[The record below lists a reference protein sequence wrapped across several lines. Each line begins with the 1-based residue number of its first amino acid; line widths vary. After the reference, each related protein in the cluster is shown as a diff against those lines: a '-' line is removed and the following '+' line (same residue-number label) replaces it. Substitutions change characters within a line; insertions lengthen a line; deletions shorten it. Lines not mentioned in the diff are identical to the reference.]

1 MHIEVAIDISD
12 PTTALPFY
20 AEVLGYRSSHVDNVR
35 YATDPTYF
43 ALKDPVGIG
52 PKFIFPVVPEKLTVK
67 NRMHL
72 DFHIMVGY
80 PPRQL
85 KPQFTLAGH
94 HSTAKST
101 QSRYSRVRV

>member
-35 YATDPTYF
+35 YATYF
-43 ALKDPVGIG
+43 ALKGPVGIG
-52 PKFIFPVVPEKLTVK
+52 PKFIFQVVPEKLTVK